1 MFCNHLSY
9 FYPPNNCVGI
19 IHNKLELRK
28 FLYNFVRNTTHVMK
42 YYKTNKGYRAQ
53 ILKRALNYST
63 FRILGKGLYW
73 LLQIPF
79 SVKTKYANIP
89 IRVTSSWEEEKDDI
103 LERLNWLSEKII
115 VQPEKLIKEM
125 PAILGEE
132 YAGQWAIYCCA
143 MLAHAC
149 ANISIIYP
157 EQKCKSIESISKLIE
172 ITNTPTIRHYDTIKW
187 KEDAILSINGK
198 KSHMTYLSLLA
209 WMISNYKMIGGD
221 DQFDNLFHTIC
232 RALNRRMLESKYDLN
247 LLSFPYKPI
256 FLPDMLVAI
265 IALQNYSKLYNGTY
279 QETIDK
285 WILNAKT
292 KWIHRPSGLLKSMLP
307 GASKYKRQRKMK
319 GSFIALNCSYLCLV
333 NEMFALSQYNSM
345 KNKMVHEIEFFG
357 ERILGI
363 KEFTNK
369 DPLFQLSGGDSG
381 FTAKGLSAGGTAFAL
396 GCATFF
402 EDWEF
407 RSKLLRTAEVIG
419 ETVKKRGKRHYRL
432 GDIFL
437 TGEAVA
443 LAMRTNIKR

>member
-28 FLYNFVRNTTHVMK
+28 FNSNFVRNTTHVMK
-42 YYKTNKGYRAQ
+42 YYKTNKGYKAQ

-73 LLQIPF
+73 LLQLPF
-79 SVKTKYANIP
+79 SIKTKYANIP

-198 KSHMTYLSLLA
+198 KVT
-209 WMISNYKMIGGD
+209 
-221 DQFDNLFHTIC
+221 
-232 RALNRRMLESKYDLN
+232 
-247 LLSFPYKPI
+247 
-256 FLPDMLVAI
+256 
-265 IALQNYSKLYNGTY
+265 
-279 QETIDK
+279 
-285 WILNAKT
+285 
-292 KWIHRPSGLLKSMLP
+292 
-307 GASKYKRQRKMK
+307 
-319 GSFIALNCSYLCLV
+319 
-333 NEMFALSQYNSM
+333 
-345 KNKMVHEIEFFG
+345 
-357 ERILGI
+357 
-363 KEFTNK
+363 
-369 DPLFQLSGGDSG
+369 
-381 FTAKGLSAGGTAFAL
+381 
-396 GCATFF
+396 
-402 EDWEF
+402 
-407 RSKLLRTAEVIG
+407 
-419 ETVKKRGKRHYRL
+419 
-432 GDIFL
+432 
-437 TGEAVA
+437 
-443 LAMRTNIKR
+443 